1 MLENVLEK
9 DQHPF
14 LIKTLTIIITG
25 TFLIRQNI
33 HSLVLKPISYL
44 MARHESKVDHH
55 FHYHQHCTGNV
66 NQAIKQKKLEA

>member
-14 LIKTLTIIITG
+14 LTKTLKIIITG

-44 MARHESKVDHH
+44 MARH
-55 FHYHQHCTGNV
+55 
-66 NQAIKQKKLEA
+66 